1 MKKDKISVII
11 RTRNEERWIG
21 YVIQSVIGS
30 LDKPEIIIVDNKSTD
45 KTLEIV
51 KHFIQAPDLETT
63 DFQQPVNSGNTRI
76 KINPKYYAER
86 DVDEHEAKNLLT
98 KCNSINM
105 VGEKT
110 ISLATS
116 LGIGSEKSIRRIEGI
131 PFLLVFKM

>member
-1 MKKDKISVII
+1 MLFSTKVISASGNLMLNIC
-11 RTRNEERWIG
+11 
-21 YVIQSVIGS
+21 
-30 LDKPEIIIVDNKSTD
+30 DPELID
-45 KTLEIV
+45 KT
-51 KHFIQAPDLETT
+51 
-63 DFQQPVNSGNTRI
+63 FQDGKTKI
-76 KINPKYYAER
+76 KINPNYYAER
-86 DVDEHEAKNLLT
+86 DVDEREAKNVLE

>member
-1 MKKDKISVII
+1 MLFSTKVISASGNLMLNICDSELV
-11 RTRNEERWIG
+11 
-21 YVIQSVIGS
+21 
-30 LDKPEIIIVDNKSTD
+30 D
-45 KTLEIV
+45 KTF
-51 KHFIQAPDLETT
+51 HD
-63 DFQQPVNSGNTRI
+63 GNTKI
-76 KINPKYYAER
+76 KINPNYYAER
-86 DVDEHEAKNLLT
+86 DVDEHEAKNLLK